1 MSLAYTHQGIAPAF
15 ADPVHEAQT
24 VFRQLLEAISHP
36 GTIVSAATTAE
47 QPGAMGEAMTAL
59 ALTLLDNDT
68 RVWLDTTLAES
79 ASVADYLRFHC
90 SCPVVESPGEA
101 DFALIGSVGT
111 LPRQERFYPGNA
123 QNPDPRAT
131 ILIEMPQLTGG
142 HTTVLSGPGIAAT
155 RDFDPVGLPDW
166 FWSAWAVNRGAFPMG
181 VDLVFTCG
189 AELCALPR
197 STSVE
202 A

>member
-1 MSLAYTHQGIAPAF
+1 MSLAYNHQGVAPAF

-24 VFRQLLEAISHP
+24 VFRQLLEAMSHP
-36 GTIVSAATTAE
+36 GAIVGVETTTE

-68 RVWLDTTLAES
+68 RVWLDATLAER

-90 SCPVVESPGEA
+90 GCPVVQSPGEA
-101 DFALIGSVGT
+101 DFALIGSVES
-111 LPRQERFYPGNA
+111 LPRLERFAPGTAQYPE
-123 QNPDPRAT
+123 RSAT

-142 HTTVLSGPGIAAT
+142 PATVLSGPGIATT

-166 FWSAWAVNRGAFPMG
+166 FWSAWAVNRGAFPLG